1 MTDRFSANTK
11 KLMKLLLDYGIVVLF
26 VLLVIVLSITT
37 PSFMSRANVIN
48 VLLQSSIMSVIAIG
62 MTFVIITGGIDVSV
76 GSILAISS
84 ATGVGLIK
92 LAGAPWWVGMTAMIL
107 TGVFIGAVNGVSVAY
122 LKMPP
127 FLVTMSMMAIGRG
140 LTLVLSGGKSWYNL
154 PSQFGFVNSAKVLGL
169 PILIILVVAL
179 YVIATIIL
187 ETTVFG
193 RKLYAVGG
201 NPEAAR
207 ISGINVAVITT
218 AAYMISGLTT
228 GIASL
233 LQTARLNSFWAEMGT
248 GFELRAI
255 AAVVIGGTSLV
266 GGVGTL
272 WGTFVG
278 VLLLGVINNALNLLG
293 VPSNWQ
299 DVARGGIIFIAVML
313 DTLRTRFAIN
323 E

>member
-1 MTDRFSANTK
+1 MKDRINFSTK
-11 KLMKLLLDYGIVVLF
+11 NILKILLDYGILVLF

-37 PSFMSRANVIN
+37 PSFMSKANVIN

-62 MTFVIITGGIDVSV
+62 MTFVIITAGIDVSV

-92 LAGAPWWVGMTAMIL
+92 LAGAPWWVGMSAMIL
-107 TGVFIGAVNGVSVAY
+107 IGVLIGTINGVSVAY

-127 FLVTMSMMAIGRG
+127 FLVTLSMMAIGRG

-154 PSQFGFVNSAKVLGL
+154 PDQFGFVNSARVFGL
-169 PILIILVVAL
+169 PILIILVIVL
-179 YVIATIIL
+179 YVLATVIL
-187 ETTVFG
+187 NTTVFG

-201 NPEAAR
+201 NSEAAR
-207 ISGINVAVITT
+207 ISGINVALITT

-228 GIASL
+228 GVASL

-266 GGVGTL
+266 GGVGSL
-272 WGTFVG
+272 WGTLVG

-313 DTLRTRFAIN
+313 DTLRTRFSAS